1 VNIGR
6 IAALQAALLFLGMS
20 ASAAVKSNEVLRI
33 KVLDSETRSLT
44 IGNDVPKNC
53 DQVNFDAYCN
63 NSNSARVVNTLLV
76 QIGDGPPFRITCTI
90 DARWSRCVALPKG
103 GTFDATR
110 EKHGFAIYYE
120 DDSGK
125 PRKQLYV
132 LLPGNAKPNPAV
144 TVRVAS
150 QSSAAP
156 AKNAGPASTAETP
169 AESVQQSVKCGFT
182 STPAGAQITLDGRY
196 VGSTPSVLSLNAGS
210 HVVVISMPGFGD
222 WKRELAV
229 SPESELTVN
238 AILEKAQ

>member
-1 VNIGR
+1 MNIR
-6 IAALQAALLFLGMS
+6 WITTLQAALLFLGMS
-20 ASAAVKSNEVLRI
+20 ASAAVKSNEVIRI

-44 IGNDVPKNC
+44 QGNDVPKNC

-63 NSNSARVVNTLLV
+63 NSNSTQVMNTLLV

-103 GTFDATR
+103 ETFDATR

-125 PRKQLYV
+125 PRKQLYALV
-132 LLPGNAKPNPAV
+132 PAEAKPNPTA
-144 TVRVAS
+144 TVRVAG
-150 QSSAAP
+150 QSSAAA
-156 AKNAGPASTAETP
+156 AKDAGQASTAEMP
-169 AESVQQSVKCGFT
+169 AESAQQSAKCSFA
-182 STPAGAQITLDGRY
+182 STPAGAEITLDGRY
-196 VGSTPSVLSLNAGS
+196 AGSTPSFLSLNAGS

-229 SPESELTVN
+229 SSGSVLTVN